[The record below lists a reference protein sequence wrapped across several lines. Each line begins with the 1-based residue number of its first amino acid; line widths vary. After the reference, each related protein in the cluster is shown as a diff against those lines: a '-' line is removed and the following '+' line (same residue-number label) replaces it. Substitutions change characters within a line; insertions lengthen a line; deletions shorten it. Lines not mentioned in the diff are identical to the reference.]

1 MCVRAAV
8 NPCPY
13 PTTSCALQRRK
24 LGQNLT
30 PVTHETFAKMR
41 MNKREAAKADVQVA
55 VEKSGGISA
64 RDLFRYH
71 PEWFQ
76 DSDEEEEE

>member
-1 MCVRAAV
+1 M
-8 NPCPY
+8 
-13 PTTSCALQRRK
+13 SCAQRHK

-30 PVTHETFAKMR
+30 PVTRETFAKMR
-41 MNKREAAKADVQVA
+41 MNKREAAQAA
-55 VEKSGGISA
+55 AEKSSGISA
-64 RDLFRYH
+64 HDLFRDH